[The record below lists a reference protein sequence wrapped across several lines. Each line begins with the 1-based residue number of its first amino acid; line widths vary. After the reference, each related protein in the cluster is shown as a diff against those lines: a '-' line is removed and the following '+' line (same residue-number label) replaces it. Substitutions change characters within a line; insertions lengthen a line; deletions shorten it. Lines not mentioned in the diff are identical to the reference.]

1 MDIQEIKHQKAA
13 TEALIADALAG
24 FSVNTTLTV
33 DRIEITVVHRLGG
46 TPAYVVE
53 LEARL

>member
-33 DRIEITVVHRLGG
+33 DRIEITVVHHLDRTL
-46 TPAYVVE
+46 AYVVE
-53 LEARL
+53 VEAKL